1 MPSHEEVSSAKAE
14 PTPLIWRPSPESKD
28 MEEGFKPSNLPYF
41 ENDLIEDFGNEIHLS
56 KETIG
61 SCHSF

>member
-1 MPSHEEVSSAKAE
+1 MPSHKEVSSAKAE
-14 PTPLIWRPSPESKD
+14 PTPLIRRPSPESED
-28 MEEGFKPSNLPYF
+28 LEEGFEPSDLPYF
-41 ENDLIEDFGNEIHLS
+41 EDDFFEDFGNEIHLS

>member
-14 PTPLIWRPSPESKD
+14 PTPLIWRPSPESEIWRKV
-28 MEEGFKPSNLPYF
+28 SNLQTF
-41 ENDLIEDFGNEIHLS
+41 RKNDLIEDFGNEIHLS